1 MEGGRRRLFLFR
13 DAKPKAA
20 EKSRRRTLRG
30 QDREDAC
37 VLVLRSDQANRV
49 RAGGGF
55 RKRLGNDDR
64 RFHIDTTIALDGSIT
79 VYSLSQ
85 AGVELTDRT
94 HIRARDPRSP
104 AFARMSRTKVR
115 LTLDVQTARFLG
127 RTVR

>member
-1 MEGGRRRLFLFR
+1 
-13 DAKPKAA
+13 
-20 EKSRRRTLRG
+20 
-30 QDREDAC
+30 
-37 VLVLRSDQANRV
+37 VLGVAF
-49 RAGGGF
+49 A
-55 RKRLGNDDR
+55 KRLGNDDR